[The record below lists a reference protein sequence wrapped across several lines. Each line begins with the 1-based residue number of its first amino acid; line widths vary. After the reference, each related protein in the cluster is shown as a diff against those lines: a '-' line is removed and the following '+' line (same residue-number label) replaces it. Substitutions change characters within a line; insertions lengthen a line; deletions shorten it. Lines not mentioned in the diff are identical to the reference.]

1 MQLLNR
7 NNFCFNTSTSRII
20 KNNGN
25 AIKRAQSDW
34 IARGK
39 TSIESI
45 ARTLENF
52 TKKKSKKNKHY
63 YLNAFGK
70 CIDFDVVAQIQK
82 ELTNKCWINIHTH
95 SQSFFFLTNEKEYS
109 ARGVCALERCKLHT
123 AYKSLRN
130 HLPRLICLVLR
141 LWRQHPIISML
152 INTNDVPDAI
162 PTINNVPEIACV
174 GVVLVV
180 GGPPSDDAGWPVGGA
195 STFRFQFPYP
205 YGGHSIR
212 LFHLSIYVF
221 IGRKKKNSVKFIII
235 CVMCFFSVFSGG
247 NATATFILF

>member
-1 MQLLNR
+1 MHWFRCSRPNPKRINKQMLN
-7 NNFCFNTSTSRII
+7 C
-20 KNNGN
+20 
-25 AIKRAQSDW
+25 
-34 IARGK
+34 
-39 TSIESI
+39 
-45 ARTLENF
+45 
-52 TKKKSKKNKHY
+52 
-63 YLNAFGK
+63 
-70 CIDFDVVAQIQK
+70 
-82 ELTNKCWINIHTH
+82 INIHTH
-95 SQSFFFLTNEKEYS
+95 SQPFFFNKRKGVSCSY
-109 ARGVCALERCKLHT
+109 VCAVHSTLERCTLHT
-123 AYKSLRN
+123 AHKSLRN

-221 IGRKKKNSVKFIII
+221 IGWKKKFDEIYYY
-235 CVMCFFSVFSGG
+235 MCDVFFSVFSGG
-247 NATATFILF
+247 NATATSILF

>member
-1 MQLLNR
+1 MHWFRCSRPNPKRINKQMLN
-7 NNFCFNTSTSRII
+7 C
-20 KNNGN
+20 
-25 AIKRAQSDW
+25 
-34 IARGK
+34 
-39 TSIESI
+39 
-45 ARTLENF
+45 
-52 TKKKSKKNKHY
+52 
-63 YLNAFGK
+63 
-70 CIDFDVVAQIQK
+70 
-82 ELTNKCWINIHTH
+82 INIHTH
-95 SQSFFFLTNEKEYS
+95 SQSFFLRTKRCILP
-109 ARGVCALERCKLHT
+109 ACVRGVCALERCTLHT
-123 AYKSLRN
+123 AHKSLRN

-247 NATATFILF
+247 DATATFILF